1 MHQLPGFPRP
11 ALSRKSDESAFS
23 LVEIT
28 LAIGIIAF
36 AFVALFGLLPTG
48 LSVFRQS
55 IDAANE
61 MWIMQDLNTMIQV
74 TDWSKDTKT
83 GKSKVESLAFD
94 KGGLIYFYDEEGR
107 LTDTGRS
114 LSPSA
119 NAAAEI
125 KRLYA
130 VKLVIDRV
138 ERPGGGIAG
147 GDDQYMPN
155 TYRVSTIF
163 APYTNPAA
171 LEQFTAIETPDDL
184 KLLDKSSDLRT
195 RSFIV
200 SRMGSEK
207 E

>member
-1 MHQLPGFPRP
+1 MHRTPSLPRTVRP
-11 ALSRKSDESAFS
+11 PESAESGFS

-36 AFVALFGLLPTG
+36 AFVALFGLLPSG

-74 TDWSKDTKT
+74 TDWSKDSG
-83 GKSKVESLAFD
+83 GKSKVEALAFSQ
-94 KGGLIYFYDEEGR
+94 GGLIYFYDEEGR
-107 LTDTGRS
+107 LIDTAQN
-114 LSPSA
+114 LDPSGTS
-119 NAAAEI
+119 EI
-125 KRLYA
+125 ELKRLYA
-130 VKLVIDRV
+130 VKLEIDRA
-138 ERPGGGIAG
+138 ERPGGGTG
-147 GDDQYMPN
+147 GDDRYIPN
-155 TYRVSTIF
+155 TYRVIAIF

-171 LEQFTAIETPDDL
+171 LKEFQAILKPDDL
-184 KLLDKSSDLRT
+184 KQLKKGTALKT

-200 SRMGSEK
+200 SRMGSQK

>member
-1 MHQLPGFPRP
+1 MLAP
-11 ALSRKSDESAFS
+11 KSDESGFS

-74 TDWSKDTKT
+74 TDWSKDSKT
-83 GKSKVESLAFD
+83 GTSKVEALSFS

-107 LTDTGRS
+107 LTDTGLSLDRS
-114 LSPSA
+114 GSD
-119 NAAAEI
+119 EI
-125 KRLYA
+125 ELKRLYA
-130 VKLVIDRV
+130 VKLEIDRV
-138 ERPGGGIAG
+138 ERPGGGGGAG
-147 GDDQYMPN
+147 GNYMPN

-163 APYTNPAA
+163 APYTNRQA
-171 LEQFTAIETPDDL
+171 LEEFKAITSPDDL
-184 KLLDKSSDLRT
+184 KQLSKATALKT